1 MNELFS
7 FSIRMKVNGSQTV
20 HSARLRFYNAVK
32 ESPWID
38 FADLNEPV
46 HKYTLKIKALDVY
59 LTYDSLPL

>member
-1 MNELFS
+1 
-7 FSIRMKVNGSQTV
+7 MKVNGSETV
-20 HSARLRFYNAVK
+20 HLARLRFYNAVK
-32 ESPWID
+32 QSPWVD